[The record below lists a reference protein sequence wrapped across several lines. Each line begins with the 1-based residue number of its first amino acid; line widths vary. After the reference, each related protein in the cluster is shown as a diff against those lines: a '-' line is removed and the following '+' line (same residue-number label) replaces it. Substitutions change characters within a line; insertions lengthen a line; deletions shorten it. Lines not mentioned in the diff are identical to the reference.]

1 MEYTARYNGAIWPE
15 KYKFFFYRLIGY
27 FSFLFVPVYT
37 QKYLSSEQYLAFPMM
52 VFYLFFLVG
61 QWFLLGKEVDYRL
74 KIFFRVN
81 SNMDRIV
88 YRLFLGMALFVIY
101 FNLLHLFPPKW
112 INNLYWVT
120 WALVGAFF
128 SWPTRG
134 KIIRESVTTNFT
146 EFKYLD
152 SFERTLLGL
161 ILALFILSM
170 PMIPRVTGVEQLK
183 TLIDPLGKI
192 SSLFWNFLQ
201 VSFYPF
207 IKHTRLHV
215 LGVSTFFYI
224 IFLGSFLVTFYA
236 LLRSFFSRRLCLLGV
251 FALLSSWNYSTI
263 LMSDFGA
270 TIFSTYFM
278 IWVWGMLWATRG
290 LSYRTG
296 LFLGLITFL
305 GALFNTSV
313 FYFVLIQ
320 IPLFYFV
327 FFKSNTLWFRKQFLK
342 YSSFGYLM
350 VVVILILNPSLN
362 ILPFKG
368 SSAPEI
374 KEIYYLV
381 VRKGFFGL
389 SLIGLSILMTKLIWG
404 KAYFLK
410 EFYFNI
416 GKFKELMFFAFLYI
430 SVDWIFNMGSFK
442 QYSFIW
448 PVAFFSLI
456 PLEFL
461 FQRISRL
468 RSSRNMIYLTYI
480 LICLLDSQFEQRVKI
495 FIKMLGS

>member
-1 MEYTARYNGAIWPE
+1 MEYTTRYDTGIWAE
-15 KYKFFFYRLIGY
+15 KYKFFFFRLIGY

-52 VFYLFFLVG
+52 VFYLLFLVG

-74 KIFFRVN
+74 KIYFRVN
-81 SNMDRIV
+81 SNMDRVV
-88 YRLFLGMALFVIY
+88 YRLFLGMALFILY
-101 FNLLHLFPPKW
+101 FNILNLFPPKW
-112 INNLYWVT
+112 VNNLYWVT
-120 WALVGAFF
+120 WVIVGAFF

-161 ILALFILSM
+161 ILVVFILSM
-170 PMIPRVTGVEQLK
+170 PMTPQITGIEELK
-183 TLIDPLGKI
+183 TLIDPSNKI
-192 SSLFWNFLQ
+192 SSLFWNFLK
-201 VSFYPF
+201 VNFYPF
-207 IKHTRLHV
+207 IKHGHLYTLAV
-215 LGVSTFFYI
+215 TSFFYI
-224 IFLGSFLVTFYA
+224 IFLGSFLITFYA
-236 LLRSFFSRRLCLLGV
+236 MLRNFFSRRLSLLGV

-263 LMSDFGA
+263 LMNDLGS

-278 IWVWGMLWATRG
+278 VWVWGMLWATKA

-296 LFLGLITFL
+296 LFLGLITFF
-305 GALFNTSV
+305 GALFNSSV
-313 FYFVLIQ
+313 FYFALIQ
-320 IPLFYFV
+320 IPLFYFL
-327 FFKSNTLWFRKQFLK
+327 FFQSNTLWFRKQFLK
-342 YSSFGYLM
+342 YSSFGYAM
-350 VVVILILNPSLN
+350 IVTILILNPSLN
-362 ILPFKG
+362 IMPFSG

-374 KEIYYLV
+374 KELYYLA

-389 SLIGLSILMTKLIWG
+389 SIIGLMILVMKMVWKKT
-404 KAYFLK
+404 YFLK
-410 EFYFNI
+410 EFHFNMDR
-416 GKFKELMFFAFLYI
+416 FKELMFFMALYI
-430 SVDWIFNMGSFK
+430 SLDWIFNMGSFR

-468 RSSRNMIYLTYI
+468 RSSRNIIYLIYI